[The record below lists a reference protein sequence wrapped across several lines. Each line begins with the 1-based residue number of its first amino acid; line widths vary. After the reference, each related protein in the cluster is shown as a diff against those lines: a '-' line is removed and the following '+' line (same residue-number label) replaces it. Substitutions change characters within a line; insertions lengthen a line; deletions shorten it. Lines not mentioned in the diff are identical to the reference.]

1 MAVSRG
7 GARQLGNPAKLQG
20 SLAWQRALLKQPTH
34 KSRHSATAPPRGA
47 HGHTHLELWVGLGQL
62 RVQHAEGAALLG
74 GLRPQLSPQPGR
86 IDGLLLL
93 QPVFACA
100 EVAAIQGCDPGQG
113 VTKAL
118 DRMVLERGQP
128 SISCQVHS
136 RQPYRPAPMRNTPAT
151 RPTCNALSKLGLS
164 SKNPAAKA
172 SWNGSLS
179 GVAPGPLSAMATS
192 MNACADVQ
200 G

>member
-1 MAVSRG
+1 MARG
-7 GARQLGNPAKLQG
+7 PAQAAG
-20 SLAWQRALLKQPTH
+20 PQEQAQ
-34 KSRHSATAPPRGA
+34 RHSASKRRA
-47 HGHTHLELWVGLGQL
+47 HTHIHLELWVGLGQL

-113 VTKAL
+113 VIKAL

-136 RQPYRPAPMRNTPAT
+136 AAATPPSPHEEHSGNTPHLQRLVKTWLVLEEPGSKSVLEWLPQRRGA
-151 RPTCNALSKLGLS
+151 RPLVCHGHIDECLR
-164 SKNPAAKA
+164 
-172 SWNGSLS
+172 
-179 GVAPGPLSAMATS
+179 
-192 MNACADVQ
+192 
-200 G
+200 